1 MRGPAP
7 PASPEAAEALASLDR
22 RTFLRFAGVV
32 VGAGL
37 LPTGCGGLPAEL
49 TPPADRPLA
58 VLTPRGFA
66 SFQAF
71 AMRLAGP
78 RVRAGIAAGAL
89 DPASAADAWIARQPA
104 LGAALGQGLAL
115 LEWGLWPLLP
125 KWRPFSALDGRG
137 QDRVLAD
144 LAASSWGWKRDLYRG
159 LKSLASVVVYGD
171 PAVRRLLD
179 FPAPFDAEGVRRA
192 MAPFDGS

>member
-1 MRGPAP
+1 MTGPPP
-7 PASPEAAEALASLDR
+7 PASHEAAEALASLDR
-22 RTFLRFAGVV
+22 RTFLRLAGVV

-37 LPTGCGGLPAEL
+37 LPTGCGGIPAEL

-58 VLTPRGFA
+58 MLTPRGFA

-115 LEWGLWPLLP
+115 LEWGIWPLLP
-125 KWRPFSALDGRG
+125 KWRPFSVLDGRG

-171 PAVRRLLD
+171 PAVRGLLD
-179 FPAPFDAEGVRRA
+179 FPAPFDAEGVQRA
-192 MAPFDGS
+192 MAPFDES